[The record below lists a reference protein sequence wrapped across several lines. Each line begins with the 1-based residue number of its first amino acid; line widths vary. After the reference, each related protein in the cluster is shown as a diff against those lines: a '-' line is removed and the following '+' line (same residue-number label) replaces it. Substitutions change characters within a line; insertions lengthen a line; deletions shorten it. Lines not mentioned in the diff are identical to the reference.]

1 MNWLER
7 IEKKSHREKK
17 VFFQALALGL
27 ILLIIDQIT
36 KWYIVKNF
44 NLFESIPV
52 IDGWF
57 NITSVRNLGAAW
69 SILSGHV
76 WLLLVFGLLAGIGII
91 IFFRKLAEGCV
102 ERYFALMLILS
113 GIFGNSFDRAFHG
126 EVVDFI
132 HVHYYEIWHY
142 PVFNVADMA
151 ICTGVGIYLLSGF
164 LRKNPEKEAEKC

>member
-7 IEKKSHREKK
+7 IEKKSFREKK
-17 VFFQALALGL
+17 VFFPALAFALL
-27 ILLIIDQIT
+27 LLIIDQLT
-36 KWYIVKNF
+36 KWYIVKKF
-44 NLFESIPV
+44 NLFESVPV
-52 IDGWF
+52 ISGWL

-76 WLLLVFGLLAGIGII
+76 WLLLAFGLLAGAGII
-91 IFFRKLAEGCV
+91 IFFRKLAEGCA
-102 ERYFALMLILS
+102 ERYFALLLILS
-113 GIFGNSFDRAFHG
+113 GIIGNSFDRAFHG

-132 HVHYYEIWHY
+132 HVHYYDIWHY

-164 LRKNPEKEAEKC
+164 LRKTPEKEAEKC

>member
-1 MNWLER
+1 MNWQER

-52 IDGWF
+52 ITGWF

-76 WLLLVFGLLAGIGII
+76 WLLLVFGLLGAIVGQIGD
-91 IFFRKLAEGCV
+91 
-102 ERYFALMLILS
+102 LS
-113 GIFGNSFDRAFHG
+113 LSVIKR
-126 EVVDFI
+126 E
-132 HVHYYEIWHY
+132 
-142 PVFNVADMA
+142 
-151 ICTGVGIYLLSGF
+151 VGIKDYGKLFPGHGGVWDRFDSILFAAPLFELIYLHILPR
-164 LRKNPEKEAEKC
+164 L